1 MKPSLSEGPCWHYC
15 QFSNLFRICVMFGF
29 VFLGGLGGVWL
40 GNSSQMQIMNLDSR
54 FVVLGAALGMDDV

>member
-1 MKPSLSEGPCWHYC
+1 
-15 QFSNLFRICVMFGF
+15 MFGF